1 MPTSLDDIK
10 KYQQNSCQ
18 SVYEHI
24 NGCRLCQQLYNPPNT
39 TNLTSA
45 SQPAQTTRT
54 PSSVWII
61 SIVLIIFIG
70 IFIYQKFI

>member
-10 KYQQNSCQ
+10 YQQHNNSCQ
-18 SVYEHI
+18 SVHEHV
-24 NGCRLCQQLYNPPNT
+24 NDCQLCKELYNPPNT
-39 TNLTSA
+39 TNLTSVR
-45 SQPAQTTRT
+45 PVQTT

-61 SIVLIIFIG
+61 SIVLIIFVG